1 MALSFLL
8 PLLTEAACAKG
19 SRCHANL
26 VVWSSTPL
34 EYLLMPEVL
43 TTDLMTPEEAAHLA
57 TPTTAANG
65 VRYGTLGQLDS
76 PTTTPAE
83 IKRLVGAVPA
93 SVASALS
100 KHVYFFVPL
109 ALSGARLA
117 GEDSAPV
124 EPFTVSDVTLIA
136 PDYSAALADKAIC
149 HRNARVGSDEY
160 VFLSSRLHSDRFALA
175 FEFFINVAHNFVDT
189 MGTPAP
195 FADLAWQQAV
205 ANVRGETS
213 MDAWEDR
220 AAALGQQLADG
231 DSTRLRAGQTT
242 VGADEK
248 ARTDFCAAAFSDSLA
263 IYLLSLHL
271 DFDYADLREREY
283 PLLAA
288 PALAERL
295 KTVNRL
301 FPANDGYKFQI
312 LYRRRS

>member
-1 MALSFLL
+1 
-8 PLLTEAACAKG
+8 
-19 SRCHANL
+19 
-26 VVWSSTPL
+26 
-34 EYLLMPEVL
+34 MPDAL
-43 TTDLMTPEEAAHLA
+43 TTDLLTPEEAAQQA
-57 TPTTAANG
+57 TASTALNG
-65 VRYGTLGQLDS
+65 VRYATLGRLDS

-83 IKRLVGAVPA
+83 ITRLVNAVPVTIA
-93 SVASALS
+93 RGLS

-124 EPFTVSDVTLIA
+124 APFPVSDITLIA
-136 PDYSAALADKAIC
+136 PAYSAALLDKAIC
-149 HRNARVGSDEY
+149 HRNARIAGEEY

-189 MGTPAP
+189 VGTPAA
-195 FADLAWQQAV
+195 FADLAWQQAH

-220 AAALGQQLADG
+220 AAALGQQLSDG
-231 DSTRLRAGQTT
+231 DSARIRPVRTT
-242 VGADEK
+242 GGIDEK
-248 ARTDFCAAAFSDSLA
+248 ARADFYAAAFSDALA

-271 DFDYADLREREY
+271 DLDYADLREREY

-295 KTVNRL
+295 KAVNRL

-312 LYRRRS
+312 LYRRR

>member
-1 MALSFLL
+1 
-8 PLLTEAACAKG
+8 
-19 SRCHANL
+19 
-26 VVWSSTPL
+26 
-34 EYLLMPEVL
+34 MPEAL
-43 TTDLMTPEEAAHLA
+43 TTDLLTPEEAAEQA
-57 TPTTAANG
+57 TAATAANG
-65 VRYGTLGQLDS
+65 IRYATMGRLDS
-76 PTTTPAE
+76 PTTSPAE
-83 IKRLVGAVPA
+83 ITRLVNAVPVSIA
-93 SVASALS
+93 QGLS

-124 EPFTVSDVTLIA
+124 APFPVSDVTFIA
-136 PDYSAALADKAIC
+136 PAYTAALADKAIC
-149 HRNARVGSDEY
+149 HRNARIAGEEY

-189 MGTPAP
+189 VGTPAA
-195 FADLAWQQAV
+195 FGDLAWQQAV

-220 AAALGQQLADG
+220 AAALGQSTAVG
-231 DSTRLRAGQTT
+231 DSTRIEPLRGP
-242 VGADEK
+242 GSIDEK
-248 ARTDFCAAAFSDSLA
+248 ARTDFYAAAFSDALA
-263 IYLLSLHL
+263 IYLLSLCL

-295 KTVNRL
+295 KAVNRL

>member
-1 MALSFLL
+1 
-8 PLLTEAACAKG
+8 
-19 SRCHANL
+19 
-26 VVWSSTPL
+26 
-34 EYLLMPEVL
+34 MPEAL
-43 TTDLMTPEEAAHLA
+43 TTDLLTPEEAAEQA
-57 TPTTAANG
+57 TAATAANG
-65 VRYGTLGQLDS
+65 VRYATLGRLDS
-76 PTTTPAE
+76 PTTSPAE
-83 IKRLVGAVPA
+83 ITRLVNAVPVSIA
-93 SVASALS
+93 QGLS

-124 EPFTVSDVTLIA
+124 APFPVSDVTLIA
-136 PDYSAALADKAIC
+136 PAYSAALADKAIC
-149 HRNARVGSDEY
+149 HRNARIAGEEY

-189 MGTPAP
+189 VGTPAA
-195 FADLAWQQAV
+195 FAELAWQQAV
-205 ANVRGETS
+205 ANIRGETS

-220 AAALGQQLADG
+220 AAAMGQ
-231 DSTRLRAGQTT
+231 RPAGAGTQTQSQQAT
-242 VGADEK
+242 GKIDEK
-248 ARTDFCAAAFSDSLA
+248 ARTDFHAAAFSDALA
-263 IYLLSLHL
+263 IYLLSLYL

-312 LYRRRS
+312 LYRRR

>member
-1 MALSFLL
+1 MPDALI
-8 PLLTEAACAKG
+8 
-19 SRCHANL
+19 
-26 VVWSSTPL
+26 
-34 EYLLMPEVL
+34 
-43 TTDLMTPEEAAHLA
+43 TDLLTPEEAAEQA
-57 TPTTAANG
+57 TAATAPNG
-65 VRYGTLGQLDS
+65 VRYATLGRLDS

-83 IKRLVGAVPA
+83 IARLVGAVPVSIA
-93 SVASALS
+93 RGLS

-117 GEDSAPV
+117 GDDAAPFPIA
-124 EPFTVSDVTLIA
+124 PFPISDVTLIA
-136 PDYSAALADKAIC
+136 PAYSAALADKAIC
-149 HRNARVGSDEY
+149 HRNARVAGEEY

-189 MGTPAP
+189 VGVPAL
-195 FADLAWQQAV
+195 FADLAWQQAI

-231 DSTRLRAGQTT
+231 DSRSIRPVRTSG
-242 VGADEK
+242 GIDEK
-248 ARTDFCAAAFSDSLA
+248 ARTDFCAAAFADSLA

-271 DFDYADLREREY
+271 DFDYVDLREREY

-295 KTVNRL
+295 KIVNRL
-301 FPANDGYKFQI
+301 FPANDGYKFQV

>member
-1 MALSFLL
+1 M
-8 PLLTEAACAKG
+8 
-19 SRCHANL
+19 
-26 VVWSSTPL
+26 
-34 EYLLMPEVL
+34 
-43 TTDLMTPEEAAHLA
+43 TDLLTPEEAAEQA
-57 TPTTAANG
+57 TATTAPNG
-65 VRYGTLGQLDS
+65 VRYATLGRLDS

-83 IKRLVGAVPA
+83 LTRLVNAVPA
-93 SVASALS
+93 SIASGLS
-100 KHVYFFVPL
+100 KHLYFFVPL

-124 EPFTVSDVTLIA
+124 APFPVSDITLIA
-136 PDYSAALADKAIC
+136 PAYSAALVDKAIC
-149 HRNARVGSDEY
+149 HRNARIAGEEY
-160 VFLSSRLHSDRFALA
+160 VFLSSRLHTDRFALA

-189 MGTPAP
+189 VGTPTA
-195 FADLAWQQAV
+195 FADLAWQQVV

-220 AAALGQQLADG
+220 AAAQGKQIPDG
-231 DSTRLRAGQTT
+231 DSARIRPIQATG
-242 VGADEK
+242 GIDEK
-248 ARTDFCAAAFSDSLA
+248 ARSDFYAAAFSDALA

-295 KTVNRL
+295 KAVNRL

>member
-1 MALSFLL
+1 MPDAL
-8 PLLTEAACAKG
+8 
-19 SRCHANL
+19 
-26 VVWSSTPL
+26 
-34 EYLLMPEVL
+34 M
-43 TTDLMTPEEAAHLA
+43 TDLLTPEEAAEQA
-57 TPTTAANG
+57 TATTAPNG
-65 VRYGTLGQLDS
+65 VRYATLGRLDS

-83 IKRLVGAVPA
+83 LTRLVNAVPA
-93 SVASALS
+93 SIASGLS
-100 KHVYFFVPL
+100 KHLYFFVPL

-124 EPFTVSDVTLIA
+124 APFPVSDITLIA
-136 PDYSAALADKAIC
+136 PAYSAALVDKAIC
-149 HRNARVGSDEY
+149 HRNARIAGEEY
-160 VFLSSRLHSDRFALA
+160 VFLSSRLHTDRFALA

-189 MGTPAP
+189 VGTPTA
-195 FADLAWQQAV
+195 FADLAWQQVV

-220 AAALGQQLADG
+220 AAAQGKQIPDG
-231 DSTRLRAGQTT
+231 DSARIRPIQATG
-242 VGADEK
+242 GIDEK
-248 ARTDFCAAAFSDSLA
+248 ARSDFYAAAFSDALA

-295 KTVNRL
+295 KAVNRL